1 PPIAKPILVG
11 QLSQESAGLTGY
23 LFLFNRLYIE
33 GGAYWSA
40 QTSFTNATTG
50 GPGPL
55 DSTAPLMRIS
65 GSAPYWRLAWEQDW
79 GYHALS
85 FGTYGIW
92 APTHPTG
99 VGNSGP
105 LNTFTDIAVDAQ
117 YQYITDD
124 HLFSVYGTWINEH
137 RHFNNHNLVDHTNNW
152 LNFGN
157 LAASYFFRRKV
168 GGYVQAFSTTG
179 TADSTLYAS
188 GTQVLGSAN
197 GKPNTQGYLFEVN
210 FLPWLNTKLGLQYTM
225 YTRFNGRADN
235 YDGFSRNAWNNNT
248 VYLYVWT
255 AFYGRPMVTLGDEEG
270 SIRARECLMKA
281 SNLAVRHLI
290 MLAVAVAILAP
301 RPSLA
306 VGCADWVQTSV
317 HTTGTY
323 VPVEQAYARPFAF
336 GLSFDCNG
344 SPVTLTVQR
353 AMGGL
358 PICEARQSVEV
369 VGTLSVSSKLMGS
382 VYQIIDP
389 TSVKCLTTARSGPS
403 AAEQPVT
410 APP

>member
-1 PPIAKPILVG
+1 
-11 QLSQESAGLTGY
+11 
-23 LFLFNRLYIE
+23 
-33 GGAYWSA
+33 
-40 QTSFTNATTG
+40 
-50 GPGPL
+50 
-55 DSTAPLMRIS
+55 
-65 GSAPYWRLAWEQDW
+65 
-79 GYHALS
+79 
-85 FGTYGIW
+85 
-92 APTHPTG
+92 
-99 VGNSGP
+99 
-105 LNTFTDIAVDAQ
+105 
-117 YQYITDD
+117 
-124 HLFSVYGTWINEH
+124 
-137 RHFNNHNLVDHTNNW
+137 
-152 LNFGN
+152 
-157 LAASYFFRRKV
+157 
-168 GGYVQAFSTTG
+168 
-179 TADSTLYAS
+179 
-188 GTQVLGSAN
+188 
-197 GKPNTQGYLFEVN
+197 
-210 FLPWLNTKLGLQYTM
+210 
-225 YTRFNGRADN
+225 
-235 YDGFSRNAWNNNT
+235 
-248 VYLYVWT
+248 
-255 AFYGRPMVTLGDEEG
+255 MVTLGDEKG

-323 VPVEQAYARPFAF
+323 VPAEQAYARPFAF

-403 AAEQPVT
+403 AAERPAT
-410 APP
+410 APPVQVAPPARAEAPRADASSPPPMALGPSAWVGRYTDNRGTGEITFTLMRGESTVSGTWKMRTGGGGPVTGLAESSGGRVQLRLENIAADCPGLLEGSAEITDSTFTATYQGRDCQGEVTGGRLEMRPR

>member
-1 PPIAKPILVG
+1 
-11 QLSQESAGLTGY
+11 
-23 LFLFNRLYIE
+23 
-33 GGAYWSA
+33 
-40 QTSFTNATTG
+40 
-50 GPGPL
+50 
-55 DSTAPLMRIS
+55 
-65 GSAPYWRLAWEQDW
+65 
-79 GYHALS
+79 
-85 FGTYGIW
+85 
-92 APTHPTG
+92 
-99 VGNSGP
+99 
-105 LNTFTDIAVDAQ
+105 
-117 YQYITDD
+117 
-124 HLFSVYGTWINEH
+124 
-137 RHFNNHNLVDHTNNW
+137 
-152 LNFGN
+152 
-157 LAASYFFRRKV
+157 
-168 GGYVQAFSTTG
+168 
-179 TADSTLYAS
+179 
-188 GTQVLGSAN
+188 
-197 GKPNTQGYLFEVN
+197 
-210 FLPWLNTKLGLQYTM
+210 
-225 YTRFNGRADN
+225 
-235 YDGFSRNAWNNNT
+235 
-248 VYLYVWT
+248 
-255 AFYGRPMVTLGDEEG
+255 MVTLGDEKG

-323 VPVEQAYARPFAF
+323 VPAEQAYARPFAF

-389 TSVKCLTTARSGPS
+389 TSVKCLTTTRSGPS

-410 APP
+410 APPVQVAPPARAEAPRADASSPPPKALGPSAWVGRYTDNRGTGEITFTLMRGESTVSGTWKMRTGGGGPVTGLAESSGGRVQLRLENIAADCPGLLEGSAEITDSTFTATYQGRDCQGEVTGGRLEMRPR

>member
-1 PPIAKPILVG
+1 
-11 QLSQESAGLTGY
+11 
-23 LFLFNRLYIE
+23 
-33 GGAYWSA
+33 
-40 QTSFTNATTG
+40 
-50 GPGPL
+50 
-55 DSTAPLMRIS
+55 
-65 GSAPYWRLAWEQDW
+65 
-79 GYHALS
+79 
-85 FGTYGIW
+85 
-92 APTHPTG
+92 
-99 VGNSGP
+99 
-105 LNTFTDIAVDAQ
+105 
-117 YQYITDD
+117 
-124 HLFSVYGTWINEH
+124 
-137 RHFNNHNLVDHTNNW
+137 
-152 LNFGN
+152 
-157 LAASYFFRRKV
+157 
-168 GGYVQAFSTTG
+168 
-179 TADSTLYAS
+179 
-188 GTQVLGSAN
+188 
-197 GKPNTQGYLFEVN
+197 
-210 FLPWLNTKLGLQYTM
+210 
-225 YTRFNGRADN
+225 
-235 YDGFSRNAWNNNT
+235 
-248 VYLYVWT
+248 
-255 AFYGRPMVTLGDEEG
+255 MVTLGDEKG

-323 VPVEQAYARPFAF
+323 VPAEQAYARPFAF

-389 TSVKCLTTARSGPS
+389 TSVKCLTTTRSGPS

-410 APP
+410 APPVQVAPPARAEAPRADASSPPPKALGPSAWVGRYTDNRGTGEITFTLMRGESTVSGTWKMRTGGGGPVTGLVESSGGRVQLRLENIAADCPGLLEGSAEITDSTFTATYQGRDCQGEVTGGRLEMRPR